1 MTIALVRPPTVA
13 LARCELT
20 YLAREPIDI
29 ARALAQH
36 AAYVQ
41 ALAQQGAHVISLP
54 PAPDLPDAPF
64 VEDTAIV
71 LDEVAVLTIPGAASR
86 RPEVPAVAAA
96 LEPYRPLL
104 RLTPPATLDGGDVV
118 RVGRTLYV
126 GAGGRSNAE
135 GIRQLAALLDPY
147 GYTVRSV
154 AVTGCLH
161 LKTACTAL
169 DGGPGSPGNFLL
181 INPDWLDTAAFTG
194 DGLDLLPI
202 APEEPFAADTLTLA
216 GVTFLPAGCPRTRAL
231 LEARGLTV
239 QPLDVSEFQKAEASV
254 TCLSLIL
261 RE

>member
-1 MTIALVRPPTVA
+1 MIIALVRPPTAA

-20 YLAREPIDI
+20 YLDREPIDI
-29 ARALAQH
+29 PRALAQH

-41 ALAQQGAHVISLP
+41 ALAQRGIRVISLP

-71 LDEVAVLTIPGAASR
+71 LDEVAVLTIPGATSR
-86 RPEVPAVAAA
+86 RPEVPAIAAA

-118 RVGRTLYV
+118 RAGRTLYV

-147 GYTVRSV
+147 GYAVRAV

-169 DGGPGSPGNFLL
+169 EGDSGSFLL
-181 INPDWLDTAAFTG
+181 VNPDWLDTAAFAG
-194 DGLDLLPI
+194 DSLDLLPI
-202 APEEPFAADTLTLA
+202 APEEPFAADTLTLD
-216 GVTFLPAGCPRTRAL
+216 GVTFLPAGCPRTRTL
-231 LEARGLTV
+231 IEARGLTV
-239 QPLDVSEFQKAEASV
+239 QPLEVSEFQKAEASV
-254 TCLSLIL
+254 TCLSIIFDAP
-261 RE
+261 

>member
-1 MTIALVRPPTVA
+1 MTIALVRPPTAA
-13 LARCELT
+13 LTRCELT

-29 ARALAQH
+29 SLALAQH

-41 ALAQQGAHVISLP
+41 ALAQRAARVISLP

-64 VEDTAIV
+64 VEDTAVV

-118 RVGRTLYV
+118 RVGHTLYV

-169 DGGPGSPGNFLL
+169 DNSCLL
-181 INPDWLDTAAFTG
+181 INPDWLDTSAFAG
-194 DGLDLLPI
+194 AGLDLLPI

-216 GVTFLPAGCPRTRAL
+216 GVTFLPDGCPRTRAL

-254 TCLSLIL
+254 TCLSIIFDAP
-261 RE
+261 

>member
-1 MTIALVRPPTVA
+1 MTIALVRPPTAA

-20 YLAREPIDI
+20 YLAREPIDVSL
-29 ARALAQH
+29 ALAQH

-41 ALAQQGAHVISLP
+41 ALQVCGARVISLP

-64 VEDTAIV
+64 VEDTAVV

-96 LEPYRPLL
+96 LAPYRPLL

-147 GYTVRSV
+147 GYTVRAV

-161 LKTACTAL
+161 LKTACTTL
-169 DGGPGSPGNFLL
+169 DGYLGSFLL
-181 INPDWLDTAAFTG
+181 VNPDWLDTSPFAGA
-194 DGLDLLPI
+194 GLDLLPI

-216 GVTFLPAGCPRTRAL
+216 GVTFLPADCPRTREL
-231 LEARGLTV
+231 LAARGLTV

-261 RE
+261 GD

>member
-1 MTIALVRPPTVA
+1 MTIALVRPPTEA
-13 LARCELT
+13 IARCELT
-20 YLAREPIDI
+20 YLAREPIDVS
-29 ARALAQH
+29 RALAQH

-41 ALAQQGAHVISLP
+41 ALAQRGARVISLP

-118 RVGRTLYV
+118 CAGRMLYV

-135 GIRQLAALLDPY
+135 GIGQLAALLDPY

-154 AVTGCLH
+154 PVTGCLH
-161 LKTACTAL
+161 LKSACTAL
-169 DGGPGSPGNFLL
+169 DNSSGSLL
-181 INPDWLDTAAFTG
+181 LVNPDWVDTSPFTD

-202 APEEPFAADTLTLA
+202 PPEEPFAADTLTLA
-216 GVTFLPAGCPRTRAL
+216 GIIFLPADCPRTRER

-254 TCLSLIL
+254 TCLSLIFDAS
-261 RE
+261 

>member
-1 MTIALVRPPTVA
+1 MTIALVRPPTEA
-13 LARCELT
+13 IARCELT
-20 YLAREPIDI
+20 YLTREPIDVSL
-29 ARALAQH
+29 ALAQH

-41 ALAQQGAHVISLP
+41 ALQACGARVIGLS

-86 RPEVPAVAAA
+86 RSEVPTVAAA

-104 RLTPPATLDGGDVV
+104 RLTSPATLDGGDVV
-118 RVGRTLYV
+118 RVGHTLYV

-147 GYTVRSV
+147 GYIVRSV
-154 AVTGCLH
+154 PVTGCLH

-169 DGGPGSPGNFLL
+169 DDSCLL
-181 INPDWLDTAAFTG
+181 VNPDWLDTSAFAG
-194 DGLDLLPI
+194 AGLDLLPI

-216 GVTFLPAGCPRTRAL
+216 GVTFLPDGCPRTRAL

-239 QPLDVSEFQKAEASV
+239 QPLDVSEFEKAEASV
-254 TCLSLIL
+254 TCLSIIFDAS
-261 RE
+261 